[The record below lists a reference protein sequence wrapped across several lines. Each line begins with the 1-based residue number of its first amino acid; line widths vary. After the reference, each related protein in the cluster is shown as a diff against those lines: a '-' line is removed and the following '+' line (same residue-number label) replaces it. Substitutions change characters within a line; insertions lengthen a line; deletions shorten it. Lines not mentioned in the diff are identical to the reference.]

1 LKLIK
6 KLQECATIGQA
17 DPILTKLNAGP
28 AVKKLVETA
37 IILSNSPDQ
46 QQRNHAYSFME
57 SAIKELEHD
66 NDDDDI
72 KEEKMGMH
80 GSEDELNNPTITGG
94 DKVVSEEEEDDDDDD
109 NNNNKTREEEL
120 ANHNQGQRTEGSDQS
135 THNTEP
141 YPGEG
146 EPTQDGEK
154 PMEDMANT
162 VNQWSE
168 AMPPGGMPPGQPGG
182 MPQQQ
187 NMPPN
192 GMPPNQMAGA
202 PNGGGLIV
210 PGLAPDI
217 AQEMGMGMPAPPPM
231 DTSQMMRQMQYTVK
245 NIINDYHKRVT
256 APMNERL
263 NATIKQHRE
272 AIIQQKTTI
281 KQQKEAIKE
290 LSNELRETN
299 ATSGSMKLDLD
310 TLRNNASAKFREIEP
325 STNAPTFNGMPMS
338 GIQPGPSIKQDEI
351 TLARSQITEMDKILR
366 TKPSEIYG

>member
-1 LKLIK
+1 MQLIK

-37 IILSNSPDQ
+37 IILSNSPDK

-57 SAIKELEHD
+57 SAIRELEDD
-66 NDDDDI
+66 NKEDDI

-80 GSEDELNNPTITGG
+80 GHEDGLNNSTIGADG
-94 DKVVSEEEEDDDDDD
+94 DKTVSEEEDDDKKDHKI
-109 NNNNKTREEEL
+109 NEEEL
-120 ANHNQGQRTEGSDQS
+120 SNHNQGARTEGSDQS
-135 THNTEP
+135 TENTEP
-141 YPGEG
+141 YTGEG
-146 EPTQDGEK
+146 EPTLDGEQPAK
-154 PMEDMANT
+154 DMADT

-168 AMPPGGMPPGQPGG
+168 TNGMPPGVMPPNG

-187 NMPPN
+187 
-192 GMPPNQMAGA
+192 MPPNQMAGA
-202 PNGGGLIV
+202 PNGGGMIM

-245 NIINDYHKRVT
+245 NIINDYHKKVT
-256 APMNERL
+256 GPMNERL

-272 AIIQQKTTI
+272 AILQQKTTI
-281 KQQKEAIKE
+281 NQQKEAIKE
-290 LSNELRETN
+290 LSAELRETS

-310 TLRNNASAKFREIEP
+310 TLRNNASAKFRETEP
-325 STNAPTFNGMPMS
+325 GVPAPTFNGMPMS
-338 GIQPGPSIKQDEI
+338 GIQPGPSIKKDEI

>member
-1 LKLIK
+1 MKLIK

-57 SAIKELEHD
+57 SAIKELED
-66 NDDDDI
+66 GEKEDDI

-80 GSEDELNNPTITGG
+80 GHEDKLNNPTIGAEG
-94 DKVVSEEEEDDDDDD
+94 DKTVSEEEHDDDDDEH
-109 NNNNKTREEEL
+109 KTREEVL
-120 ANHNQGQRTEGSDQS
+120 DNHNLGQRTEGSDQS
-135 THNTEP
+135 TDNTEP
-141 YPGEG
+141 YSGEG
-146 EPTQDGEK
+146 DATLDGQQPAK
-154 PMEDMANT
+154 DMADT

-168 AMPPGGMPPGQPGG
+168 TQGMPPGGMPPGQPGG
-182 MPQQQ
+182 MPQNQ
-187 NMPPN
+187 MA
-192 GMPPNQMAGA
+192 PNQMAGGPSQPP

-217 AQEMGMGMPAPPPM
+217 AQEMGMGLPAPPPM
-231 DTSQMMRQMQYTVK
+231 DTGQMMRQMQYTVK

-256 APMNERL
+256 SHMNDRL
-263 NATIKQHRE
+263 NATVKQHRE
-272 AIIQQKTTI
+272 AILHQKTII

-290 LSNELRETN
+290 LSTELREIN
-299 ATSGSMKLDLD
+299 ASNGSMKLDLD
-310 TLRNNASAKFREIEP
+310 TLRNNASAKFRETEP
-325 STNAPTFNGMPMS
+325 SADAPTFNGMPMS
-338 GIQPGPSIKQDEI
+338 GIQPGPSIKKDEI

>member
-37 IILSNSPDQ
+37 ILLSNSPDQ

-57 SAIKELEHD
+57 SAIKELED
-66 NDDDDI
+66 DKDDDDI
-72 KEEKMGMH
+72 KEEKLGMH
-80 GSEDELNNPTITGG
+80 GSEDELNAPTITGG
-94 DKVVSEEEEDDDDDD
+94 DKVVSEEKDNDDDEH
-109 NNNNKTREEEL
+109 KTREEEL
-120 ANHNQGQRTEGSDQS
+120 ANHNQGPRTEGSDQS
-135 THNTEP
+135 SDNTEP

-146 EPTQDGEK
+146 EPTKDGEQ

-168 AMPPGGMPPGQPGG
+168 AMPPGGMPPNGMPPGQI
-182 MPQQQ
+182 PQQQ
-187 NMPPN
+187 
-192 GMPPNQMAGA
+192 MPPNQMAGA

-272 AIIQQKTTI
+272 AILQQKTTI

-299 ATSGSMKLDLD
+299 VTSGSMKLDLD

-325 STNAPTFNGMPMS
+325 SANVPTFNGVPMS

>member
-1 LKLIK
+1 MSLIK

-37 IILSNSPDQ
+37 ILLSNSPDQ

-57 SAIKELEHD
+57 SAIKELED
-66 NDDDDI
+66 EDDDI

-80 GSEDELNNPTITGG
+80 GHEDGLNNPTIGAEG
-94 DKVVSEEEEDDDDDD
+94 DKKVSEEEEKDDK
-109 NNNNKTREEEL
+109 NENKTREEVL
-120 ANHNQGQRTEGSDQS
+120 DNHNNGPREDGSEQS

-168 AMPPGGMPPGQPGG
+168 ALPPGGMPPGQPGA
-182 MPQQQ
+182 
-187 NMPPN
+187 MPPN
-192 GMPPNQMAGA
+192 GMPPNQMAGIP
-202 PNGGGLIV
+202 PNGGGMIV

-256 APMNERL
+256 APMNDRL
-263 NATIKQHRE
+263 NV
-272 AIIQQKTTI
+272 TI
-281 KQQKEAIKE
+281 KQQREAILHHKTAIKQQRDAIKE
-290 LSNELRETN
+290 LSAELRETSASN
-299 ATSGSMKLDLD
+299 GSMKLDLD
-310 TLRNNASAKFREIEP
+310 TLRNNASAKFRETEP
-325 STNAPTFNGMPMS
+325 SVNAPTFNGMPMS

>member
-1 LKLIK
+1 MKLIK

-57 SAIKELEHD
+57 SAIRELED
-66 NDDDDI
+66 EDKDDDI

-80 GSEDELNNPTITGG
+80 GHEDELNNSTITTG
-94 DKVVSEEEEDDDDDD
+94 DKVVSEEEDKDDEH
-109 NNNNKTREEEL
+109 KTREEEL
-120 ANHNQGQRTEGSDQS
+120 ANHNQGPRTEGSEQS
-135 THNTEP
+135 TDNTEP

-168 AMPPGGMPPGQPGG
+168 ALPPGGMPPGQPGA
-182 MPQQQ
+182 
-187 NMPPN
+187 
-192 GMPPNQMAGA
+192 MPPNQMAA
-202 PNGGGLIV
+202 PPNGGGMIV

-231 DTSQMMRQMQYTVK
+231 DTSQMMRQMQYTL
-245 NIINDYHKRVT
+245 NDYHKKVVN
-256 APMNERL
+256 PLNERL
-263 NATIKQHRE
+263 NATTKHYKE
-272 AIIQQKTTI
+272 ALTQQRTQFTKTLN
-281 KQQKEAIKE
+281 QQREAIKE
-290 LSNELRETN
+290 LSSELRETN
-299 ATSGSMKLDLD
+299 AKNGSMKLDLD
-310 TLRNNASAKFREIEP
+310 TLRNNATVKFRETEP
-325 STNAPTFNGMPMS
+325 AANAPTFNGIPMS
-338 GIQPGPSIKQDEI
+338 GIQPAPSIKQDEI

-366 TKPSEIYG
+366 TKTSEIYG

>member
-1 LKLIK
+1 MTLIK

-57 SAIKELEHD
+57 SAIRELED
-66 NDDDDI
+66 ANKEDDI
-72 KEEKMGMH
+72 KEEKMGIH
-80 GSEDELNNPTITGG
+80 GNEDGLNNPTIGAEGEKT
-94 DKVVSEEEEDDDDDD
+94 VSEEK
-109 NNNNKTREEEL
+109 NNDENDHKINEEEL
-120 ANHNQGQRTEGSDQS
+120 TNHNQGGRTDGSDQS
-135 THNTEP
+135 TENKEP
-141 YPGEG
+141 YTGEG
-146 EPTQDGEK
+146 EPTLDGEQPAK
-154 PMEDMANT
+154 DMADT

-168 AMPPGGMPPGQPGG
+168 THGMPPGQPGG
-182 MPQQQ
+182 MP
-187 NMPPN
+187 PG
-192 GMPPNQMAGA
+192 GMPPNQMAGMP
-202 PNGGGLIV
+202 PNGGGMIM

-263 NATIKQHRE
+263 NTTIKQHRE
-272 AIIQQKTTI
+272 AILQLKTTN

-290 LSNELRETN
+290 LSTELRETN

-310 TLRNNASAKFREIEP
+310 TLRNNATAKFRETVPAE
-325 STNAPTFNGMPMS
+325 NAPTFQGMPMT
-338 GIQPGPSIKQDEI
+338 GIQPAPSIKRDNI

-366 TKPSEIYG
+366 TKTLDIYG

>member
-57 SAIKELEHD
+57 SAIRELEDDD
-66 NDDDDI
+66 NDDDI

-80 GSEDELNNPTITGG
+80 GHEDGLNNPTIGAEG
-94 DKVVSEEEEDDDDDD
+94 DKKVTEEDDNDKNDHKI
-109 NNNNKTREEEL
+109 NEEEL
-120 ANHNQGQRTEGSDQS
+120 SNHNQGSRTEGSDQS

-168 AMPPGGMPPGQPGG
+168 TNGMPPGQPGA
-182 MPQQQ
+182 
-187 NMPPN
+187 MPP
-192 GMPPNQMAGA
+192 GQPGAMPPNQMAA
-202 PNGGGLIV
+202 PNGGGMIM
-210 PGLAPDI
+210 PGLSPDI

-256 APMNERL
+256 SPMNERL

-272 AIIQQKTTI
+272 ALTQHKNIIN
-281 KQQKEAIKE
+281 QQKEAIKE
-290 LSNELRETN
+290 LSTELRETSASN
-299 ATSGSMKLDLD
+299 GSMKLDLD
-310 TLRNNASAKFREIEP
+310 TLRNNASAKFRETEP
-325 STNAPTFNGMPMS
+325 SANAPTFNGMPMS

-366 TKPSEIYG
+366 TKASEIYG

>member
-1 LKLIK
+1 MQLIK

-37 IILSNSPDQ
+37 IILSNSPDK

-57 SAIKELEHD
+57 SAIKELED
-66 NDDDDI
+66 DDKDDDI

-80 GSEDELNNPTITGG
+80 GNEDGLSNPTIGAEG
-94 DKVVSEEEEDDDDDD
+94 DNKVSEEEDDDKKDH
-109 NNNNKTREEEL
+109 KIHEEEL
-120 ANHNQGQRTEGSDQS
+120 SNHNQGPRTDGSDQS
-135 THNTEP
+135 SDNTEP

-146 EPTQDGEK
+146 EATLDGEQPAK
-154 PMEDMANT
+154 DMADT

-168 AMPPGGMPPGQPGG
+168 AMPPGGMPPGQPGA
-182 MPQQQ
+182 MPPQQ
-187 NMPPN
+187 MAIPP
-192 GMPPNQMAGA
+192 PQQ
-202 PNGGGLIV
+202 NGGGMIV

-231 DTSQMMRQMQYTVK
+231 DTNQMMRQMQYTVK

-256 APMNERL
+256 APMNDRL

-272 AIIQQKTTI
+272 AILIQKTTI
-281 KQQKEAIKE
+281 NQQKEAIKE
-290 LSNELRETN
+290 LSAELRETS

-310 TLRNNASAKFREIEP
+310 TLRNNASAKFRETEP
-325 STNAPTFNGMPMS
+325 SVNAPTFNGMPMS

>member
-1 LKLIK
+1 MKLIK

-57 SAIKELEHD
+57 SAIRELEDD
-66 NDDDDI
+66 NEDDI

-80 GSEDELNNPTITGG
+80 GHEDELNNPTITGG
-94 DKVVSEEEEDDDDDD
+94 DKVVSEEENNDDEKE
-109 NNNNKTREEEL
+109 NKTREEVL
-120 ANHNQGQRTEGSDQS
+120 DNHNNGPREDGSEQS
-135 THNTEP
+135 SDNTEP

-146 EPTQDGEK
+146 EPTKDGEN

-168 AMPPGGMPPGQPGG
+168 ALPPGGMPSGQPGG
-182 MPQQQ
+182 MP
-187 NMPPN
+187 
-192 GMPPNQMAGA
+192 PPNQMAGVP
-202 PNGGGLIV
+202 PNGGGMIV

-245 NIINDYHKRVT
+245 NIMNDYHKKVT
-256 APMNERL
+256 TPMNDRL

-272 AIIQQKTTI
+272 AILHQKTTI
-281 KQQKEAIKE
+281 KQQREAIKE
-290 LSNELRETN
+290 LSAELRETN
-299 ATSGSMKLDLD
+299 VSNGSMKLDLD
-310 TLRNNASAKFREIEP
+310 TLRNNATAKFRETEP
-325 STNAPTFNGMPMS
+325 IANTPTFNGMPMS

-366 TKPSEIYG
+366 TNPSEIYG

>member
-57 SAIKELEHD
+57 SAIRELEDDD
-66 NDDDDI
+66 NDDDI

-94 DKVVSEEEEDDDDDD
+94 DKVVSEEENNDDDK
-109 NNNNKTREEEL
+109 NENKTREEVL
-120 ANHNQGQRTEGSDQS
+120 DNHNLGERTEGSDQS
-135 THNTEP
+135 THNKEP

-146 EPTQDGEK
+146 EPTKDGEN

-168 AMPPGGMPPGQPGG
+168 ALPPGGMPPGGMPPGQPGA
-182 MPQQQ
+182 
-187 NMPPN
+187 MPPN
-192 GMPPNQMAGA
+192 GMPPNQMAGVP
-202 PNGGGLIV
+202 PNGGGMIV

-245 NIINDYHKRVT
+245 NIINDYHKKVT
-256 APMNERL
+256 GPMNDRL
-263 NATIKQHRE
+263 NATIKQQRE
-272 AIIQQKTTI
+272 TILQQKTTN
-281 KQQKEAIKE
+281 KQQREAIKE
-290 LSNELRETN
+290 LSTELRETSASN
-299 ATSGSMKLDLD
+299 GSMKLDLD

-325 STNAPTFNGMPMS
+325 SVNAPTFNGMPMS